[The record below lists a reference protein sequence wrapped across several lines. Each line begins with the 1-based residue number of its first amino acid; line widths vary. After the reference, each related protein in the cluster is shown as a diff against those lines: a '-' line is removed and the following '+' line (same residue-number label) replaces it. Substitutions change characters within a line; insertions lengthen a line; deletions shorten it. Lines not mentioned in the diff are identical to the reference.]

1 MSAKTFWKAVTH
13 SLFILGSFTV
23 ASPSFAVSVN
33 LGNFTPRGDVGITPT
48 QATITNAYPQ
58 TPQISDDGGTNYNVS
73 GNQPLSPFQLETSL
87 GLGAGTLGLDVAE
100 GSAISIFRNFQA
112 GDVFSFNSNF
122 QTFDPQGLDRAF
134 VSIVNSTTNAV
145 ITSLTLG
152 NSTFNYTFPTANN
165 YTVGIGVVDVG
176 SNGIPDATGSS
187 RLTVSNAN
195 VTPVPEPLTILGS
208 VTALGLGANM
218 RRRFGKTKSR

>member
-23 ASPSFAVSVN
+23 ASPSFAAGVN
-33 LGNFTPRGDVGITPT
+33 LGNFTRSGDVGNVTPT
-48 QATITNAYPQ
+48 QATITNAFPGG
-58 TPQISDDGGTNYNVS
+58 SDDGGTNYNVS
-73 GNQPLSPFQLETSL
+73 GNEPLLPYQLETSL
-87 GLGAGTLGLDVAE
+87 GLSPGTLGPDVAE
-100 GSAISIFRNFQA
+100 GSAISIVKNFQA

-122 QTFDPQGLDRAF
+122 QTFDTPGFDRAF

-145 ITSLTLG
+145 ITPLTLG

-165 YTVGIGVVDVG
+165 YTIGIGVVDGQSDV
-176 SNGIPDATGSS
+176 TGSS

-195 VTPVPEPLTILGS
+195 VAPVPEPLTILGS
-208 VTALGLGANM
+208 ITALGLGANM
-218 RRRFGKTKSR
+218 RRRFGKSR